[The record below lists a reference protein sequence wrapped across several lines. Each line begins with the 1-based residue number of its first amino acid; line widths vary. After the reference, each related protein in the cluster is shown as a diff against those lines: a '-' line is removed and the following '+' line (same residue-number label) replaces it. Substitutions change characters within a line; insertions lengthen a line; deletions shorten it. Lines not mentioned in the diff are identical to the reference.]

1 MSLSTQPPLTLLVVD
16 DHPVFLDVLTQALKA
31 EPDVKIVATACDAT
45 AAVAAWRLHRPAVT
59 LIDLR
64 SLAVDGI
71 RTLRQIRSLDTA
83 ARVLVIT
90 AVDQR
95 HDMAAAL
102 EAGAAGCITKAMR
115 YEDLLAAIRKVHA
128 QGRLS
133 GSAAATAHPDGEA
146 GRDLT
151 SRELEVLLL
160 LREGL
165 SQDQISRRLAIADRT
180 VRVHI
185 LALKEKLA
193 AASTVQCVA
202 KAYELG
208 ILRP

>member
-1 MSLSTQPPLTLLVVD
+1 MTVSANPMLTMLVVD
-16 DHPVFLDVLTQALKA
+16 DHPVFLDVLTQALEA
-31 EPDVKIVATACDAT
+31 EPDVKIVATACDST

-64 SLAVDGI
+64 VIGDDGL
-71 RTLRQIRSLDTA
+71 RTLRQIRSLDAA
-83 ARVLVIT
+83 ARVLVFT
-90 AVDQR
+90 SANQR
-95 HDMAAAL
+95 HEMAAAL
-102 EAGAAGCITKAMR
+102 EAGAAGCITKGMR

-128 QGRLS
+128 QGRLPAP
-133 GSAAATAHPDGEA
+133 AAAAAHPDGKAEQE
-146 GRDLT
+146 LT
-151 SRELEVLLL
+151 GRELEVLLL
-160 LREGL
+160 LRDGL
-165 SQDQISRRLAIADRT
+165 SQEQISRRLAIADRT

-185 LALKEKLA
+185 LAIKEKLA

>member
-1 MSLSTQPPLTLLVVD
+1 MSVSVVAPLTLLVVD
-16 DHPVFLDVLTQALKA
+16 DHPVFLDVLAQALAA
-31 EPDVKIVATACDAT
+31 ERDVKIVATACDAT
-45 AAVAAWRLHRPAVT
+45 TAVAAWRRHRPAVT

-64 SLAVDGI
+64 MLGADGI
-71 RTLRQIRSLDTA
+71 RLLRQIRSLDAA
-83 ARVLVIT
+83 ARVLVFT
-90 AVDQR
+90 SVDQR

-102 EAGAAGCITKAMR
+102 EAGASGCITKAMR
-115 YEDLLAAIRKVHA
+115 YDDLLTVIRKVHA
-128 QGRLS
+128 QGRLP
-133 GSAAATAHPDGEA
+133 GPTIAAGHPKGEA
-146 GRDLT
+146 GRELT

-160 LREGL
+160 LRDGL

-185 LALKEKLA
+185 LAIKEKLD

>member
-1 MSLSTQPPLTLLVVD
+1 MSVSAVVPLTLLVVD
-16 DHPVFLDVLTQALKA
+16 DHPVFLDVLARALLA
-31 EPDVKIVATACDAT
+31 ERDVKLVATACDAMT
-45 AAVAAWRLHRPAVT
+45 AVAAWRRHRPAVT

-64 SLAVDGI
+64 VLGADGI
-71 RTLRQIRSLDTA
+71 RLLRQIRSLDAA
-83 ARVLVIT
+83 ARVLVF
-90 AVDQR
+90 ASVEQR

-115 YEDLLAAIRKVHA
+115 YDDLLAAIRKVHA

-133 GSAAATAHPDGEA
+133 GSAMTVAHPDDEA
-146 GRDLT
+146 GRELT

-160 LREGL
+160 LRAGL
-165 SQDQISRRLAIADRT
+165 SQEQISRRLAIADRT
-180 VRVHI
+180 VRVHVF
-185 LALKEKLA
+185 ALKEKLG

-202 KAYELG
+202 KAYEMG